1 VILYTFSGPRGRVV
15 MDSWDGWQMAWN
27 RYMVRHGYLVLAVDV
42 RGSGGY
48 GHLFEEY
55 IHYRFGAQETVDL
68 REVVSFLRRQT
79 YVDAERLGIWG
90 CDYGGHTVVHAM
102 LEFSHGFK
110 AGFADSPITEWG
122 SYDAYFTERYLG
134 FPRKRA
140 TEYQDSS
147 ALEHARG
154 ITGELLV
161 ASSADNL
168 EIGPAHLA
176 ALQKAMKEAKPA
188 TVGKRFR
195 VLNLERAD
203 YRTNATR
210 LAGLME
216 AMSEFFEHTL

>member
-1 VILYTFSGPRGRVV
+1 
-15 MDSWDGWQMAWN
+15 MAWN

-79 YVDAERLGIWG
+79 YADADRLGIWG

-102 LEFSHGFK
+102 LEFSDGFK
-110 AGFADSPITEWG
+110 AGFADAPITEWG

-134 FPRKRA
+134 LPGKRI

-147 ALEHARG
+147 ALEHANDM
-154 ITGELLV
+154 TGELLV
-161 ASSADNL
+161 ASSAHNL
-168 EIGPAHLA
+168 EIRPAHQA
-176 ALQKAMKEAKPA
+176 ALEEAMNEAKPA
-188 TVGKRFR
+188 AVGKRFH
-195 VLNLERAD
+195 VLNLEGAD
-203 YRTNATR
+203 YRTNAAR
-210 LAGLME
+210 LSGLMA
-216 AMSEFFEHTL
+216 AMTEFFEHHL